1 MKNLIVALVK
11 FQKEVPA
18 IQKNK
23 VNPFYSSKYAD
34 LAQVIDT
41 CSPALNN
48 NGLAI
53 VQTLNAKDGKNLLV
67 TILCHES
74 GETMES
80 SIHLPEINDAQKLTG
95 AITYLRRAA
104 YLSICGLCADDDLD
118 GNELVSAP
126 VNNNTQRAPATSNNA
141 LASDAQK
148 SLLKRLG
155 IQFQDNITKNEA
167 SKLIEANK
175 K

>member
-1 MKNLIVALVK
+1 MKNLIIALVK

-48 NGLAI
+48 NGLAVI
-53 VQTLNAKDGKNLLV
+53 QTLNAKDGKNLLV

-95 AITYLRRAA
+95 AITYLRRTA

-126 VNNNTQRAPATSNNA
+126 VNNTQRAPAPSNNA

-155 IQFQDNITKNEA
+155 IQFNDNITKNEA